1 MDSPDEAKILAVDDI
16 PANLLVLRALLEPAG
31 HTIVAVGSGR
41 EALDSAAES
50 EFALLLLD
58 VMMPDMD
65 GFETL
70 ARLRELPSF
79 EGTPVIFLSAYDPA
93 PRDIQR
99 AFALGVVDYMLKPIV
114 PEVLKAKVQIF
125 VDLYRRGLELR
136 RRNAALAARDRQIG
150 ILAHDLRT
158 PLTSIGLSAQALARK
173 EGSPRQ
179 QDHTARIVRAVSR
192 MERMTEDLLD
202 FARVEA
208 GELQLK
214 PTEMDVASVSREA
227 LDELTA
233 SAPERPID
241 LEFEGDL
248 KGRWD
253 RERIHQALSNL
264 LGNAIKYG
272 ETRISIRARG
282 LEAHVELAI
291 WNDGEPIPTDRLSHI
306 FEPFERGRQ
315 GGQGLGLGLYIAQQ
329 IALSH
334 GGGIEVASA
343 RTAGTT
349 FTMRLP
355 RVR

>member
-1 MDSPDEAKILAVDDI
+1 MDPTDEAKILAVDDT
-16 PANLLVLRALLEPAG
+16 PANLLVLRALLEPVG
-31 HTIVAVGSGR
+31 HTIVEAGSGR
-41 EALDSAAES
+41 EALARAAES

-58 VMMPDMD
+58 VMMPEMD

-70 ARLRELPSF
+70 ARLRQLPSF
-79 EGTPVIFLSAYDPA
+79 EGTPVMFLSAYDPE
-93 PRDIQR
+93 PPDVRN

-114 PEVLKAKVQIF
+114 PAVLRAKVQIF
-125 VDLYRRGLELR
+125 VDLYRRGLQLR

-158 PLTSIGLSAQALARK
+158 PLTSIKLSAQALARNG
-173 EGSPRQ
+173 GSPRQ
-179 QDHTARIVRAVSR
+179 DQAARIIRAVSR

-208 GELQLK
+208 GELQIK
-214 PTEMDVASVSREA
+214 PTDMDVASVSREA

-241 LEFEGDL
+241 LEFQGDL
-248 KGRWD
+248 RGHWD

-272 ETRISIRARG
+272 ETRITVRARG
-282 LEAHVELAI
+282 LERHVELAI
-291 WNDGEPIPTDRLSHI
+291 WNDGEPIPTDRLTRV
-306 FEPFERGRQ
+306 FEPFQRGQQ

-343 RTAGTT
+343 RGVGTT

-355 RVR
+355 RLR